1 MIHPWASPFYRLHRY
16 YYAGITLGLVAA
28 RLLHL
33 RFHTLRDL
41 MIAVDVLLSAMLW
54 TGLIG
59 SPPAAAFALAGG
71 GILPAAVCLV
81 LVVASLLLLRVE
93 RRLARR
99 YWAKSLVLYNVDT
112 GSASTL
118 RGRVVVGHLF
128 VNEGDRFWTAAG
140 MDRAMETAQEATR
153 WLEFQARSYGAE
165 LGVENLSLGA
175 THPGPR
181 VPLCGLPE
189 RVMREA
195 LAFASE
201 ARAAD
206 GACLVLHPADLERSH
221 ARPDYLGC
229 RRPEPVELCLVRW
242 DAPPSVVAHEL
253 LHLFGGDDHYH
264 STSIVERDAKRELI
278 GRSIMFESD
287 APLERLV
294 VDGVTAQCVG
304 WS

>member
-1 MIHPWASPFYRLHRY
+1 MIHPWASALLLLHRY
-16 YYAGITLGLVAA
+16 YYTGIAVGLLTA
-28 RLLHL
+28 RLFHL
-33 RFHTLRDL
+33 RFHRLRNL
-41 MIAVDVLLSAMLW
+41 MIAVDLLLSAMLW
-54 TGLIG
+54 VGLVG
-59 SPPAAAFALAGG
+59 APVAATFVLAAGG
-71 GILPAAVCLV
+71 VLPAAVCLV
-81 LVVASLLLLRVE
+81 LVVASLLLLRLE
-93 RRLARR
+93 RRLARG

-112 GSASTL
+112 GSARTL

-153 WLEFQARSYGAE
+153 WLEVQGRSYGAE

-195 LAFASE
+195 LAFAAE

-206 GACLVLHPADLERSH
+206 GACLVLHLADLERSH

-242 DAPPSVVAHEL
+242 DAPPAVVAHEL

-264 STSIVERDAKRELI
+264 CTSALEHEAKRMLI

-287 APLERLV
+287 APLDRLV

-304 WS
+304 WI